1 MKDAERFI
9 AVFDIGKSN
18 KKFVLF
24 SENLKPFYL
33 DFTKIGEVEIDGL
46 ICDDVASIV
55 SWMKSKLLY
64 AAKRWKI
71 SALSVTT
78 FGATI
83 ANLKRGALRLPVI
96 SYNQEIDR
104 RVKEE
109 FYEEFGSP
117 VELYMSTGTPP
128 YGQLLNVGIQV
139 YWIKK
144 RFPDIFNDIDE
155 IMFLPQYLTYTLTG
169 FKSSEITSIGCHTYL
184 YDIMR
189 KGWSNVA
196 RGLKVDTRLP
206 EIFNVWEQLGE
217 FKVGDSNIIVT
228 PGLHDSNASLLPY
241 IIREERVLLASTG
254 TWCVFMC
261 PGEAFNPRSD
271 DLHKDVLYYIDPFGR
286 PVRSSR
292 FKGGFEYDYYTSII
306 RDKFLVN
313 PENIPLDVNTLNN
326 ILRAGEDFIAPGL
339 VEGSGQFQHSK
350 AKIIGGAFNR
360 SAKESYHL
368 LNLYL
373 AVESYVAM
381 KLITDLKHINVIVQ
395 GGFAKNNIYLSIL
408 SALLQKSRVF
418 KTIFTEVTGLGAAI
432 CAKCALEG
440 TEPCSISDEISSSI
454 AVEEVPKP
462 EIDEEKLWKY
472 VDSFLSKFSDN
483 H

>member
-1 MKDAERFI
+1 MRNAERFI

-18 KKFVLF
+18 KKFILF
-24 SENLKPFYL
+24 SEDLKPSYL
-33 DFTKIGEVEIDGL
+33 DYTRIDEVKIDGL
-46 ICDDVASIV
+46 ICDDAESIV

-64 AAKRWKI
+64 AAKKWRI
-71 SALSVTT
+71 SALSITT

-83 ANLKRGALRLPVI
+83 ANLKGGALRLPVI
-96 SYNQEIDR
+96 SYNQEVDKQI
-104 RVKEE
+104 KEE

-139 YWIKK
+139 YWVK
-144 RFPDIFNDIDE
+144 RSFPEIFNDIDE
-155 IMFLPQYLTYTLTG
+155 IMFLPQYLTYTLAG

-184 YDIMR
+184 YDITKR
-189 KGWSNVA
+189 GWSNVA
-196 RGLKVDTRLP
+196 KGLNVDVRLP
-206 EIFNVWEQLGE
+206 KISDVWENLGE
-217 FKVGDSNIIVT
+217 FKVSDSNIIVT
-228 PGLHDSNASLLPY
+228 PGIHDSNASLLPY
-241 IIREERVLLASTG
+241 IIGGEKVLLASTG

-261 PGEAFNPRSD
+261 PGETFNPRRN
-271 DLHKDVLYYIDPFGR
+271 DLYKDVLYYIDAFGR

-306 RDKFLVN
+306 RDRFLVD
-313 PENIPLDVNTLNN
+313 PENIPLDISTLNN
-326 ILRAGEDFIAPGL
+326 ILRAREDFIAPGL
-339 VEGSGQFQHSK
+339 VEGSGQFQRSK
-350 AKIIGGAFNR
+350 ARIIGEAFTR
-360 SAKESYHL
+360 SAREAYHL

-381 KLITDLKHINVIVQ
+381 SLITDLKNIDVIVQ

-440 TEPCSISDEISSSI
+440 AEPRDIGDEILSSI
-454 AVEEVPKP
+454 TLREVPKP
-462 EIDEEKLWKY
+462 EIDEEKLFRY
-472 VDSFLSKFSDN
+472 VDAFISNFSDN
-483 H
+483 P